1 MKPQQ
6 SNAEPRKNIAPIGFC
21 SFSDSVL
28 FSCFPFHYSD
38 MIRQVKYTK
47 GRGITWSIYKA

>member
-21 SFSDSVL
+21 SCSDSVL

-47 GRGITWSIYKA
+47 GRGII